1 MIKKKTYQLNVQEDG
16 RFEVYNASGS
26 LRFLSSIGVPML
38 PVANRA
44 SNWSAAKISTE
55 IKNDAEVITY
65 AMPTNALYENP
76 CTVVTCHDD
85 YIEVYFKGTV
95 RQRASLD
102 KWNLLARG
110 SSINA
115 LEVLNYRSHINSPSA
130 YEVNQTIL
138 ARRRLGSHG
147 CSVNTEDSDMMFAP
161 HPMLF
166 VLQNLEDNMVIA
178 PMQLMQAESA
188 HLHLESGQTTVKDYF
203 ISIGNSIYWLEPGEE
218 LESPH
223 FMITLTTDAVG
234 SGGNKMLKTYTDILV
249 LEKLIE
255 PKKTEDMAAWW
266 FSPIWCSWGDQH
278 THLDSVDVVSTAFT
292 QNMRKQAADAI
303 CPAFVDLVVERIGK
317 HDLPVRTLLID
328 DRWYTHWGDME
339 ADPKKFPDFRSYVDS
354 LHKKGFKIMAWAS
367 IWRASQESKL
377 YKEHPEWFLVHH
389 YDRDHH
395 NADDTDV
402 VAFDFSNQKA
412 ADAFLDELL
421 GRLLS
426 DGPGC
431 YNLDGIKF
439 DWPFLIPHNYAY
451 ADRSWVGKENTTY
464 KTQKMIYD
472 KAKQIKKDALII
484 GVTPHPFFQDAHDII
499 RTYDVS
505 TYDIR
510 VHLERAA
517 YIKALCPGMPVAMDE
532 HVFYQNFFRYMEEGS
547 KQGIPMMYNLL
558 RFNGDGHAYT
568 EADYKKLKSI
578 LDGYVAS
585 VPPLQRYMES
595 LPTVSAGN
603 P

>member
-1 MIKKKTYQLNVQEDG
+1 MITKSSYQLDLKDDG
-16 RFEVYNASGS
+16 SFCVYNADGS
-26 LRFLSSIGVPML
+26 LKFMQSIGVPML

-44 SNWSAAKISTE
+44 TNWSAAEVTTE
-55 IKNDAEVITY
+55 VQDGVETITY
-65 AMPTNALYENP
+65 AMPTNAMYENP
-76 CTVVTCHDD
+76 KTVLKCHDD
-85 YIEVYFKGTV
+85 YVEFYFTGTV

-102 KWNLLARG
+102 KWNLIARG
-110 SSINA
+110 SEINA

-130 YEVNQTIL
+130 YERNQTIL

-147 CSVNTEDSDMMFAP
+147 CSVNTEDGDMMFAP

-166 VLQNLEDNMVIA
+166 VLQNLENNMVIA

-188 HLHLESGQTTVKDYF
+188 HLRMESGQITVKDYF
-203 ISIGNSIYWLEPGEE
+203 ISIGNSIYWLEEGEE

-223 FMITLTTDAVG
+223 FMITLTKDEVG
-234 SGGNKMLKTYTDILV
+234 SGGNKMLQTYTDILV
-249 LEKLIE
+249 REGLVE
-255 PKKTEDMAAWW
+255 PKKTDDMPAWW
-266 FSPIWCSWGDQH
+266 FSPMWCSWGDQH
-278 THLDSVDVVSTAFT
+278 THLDSADVVSTAFT
-292 QNMRKQAADAI
+292 QNMRQQAADAI
-303 CPAFVDLVVERIGK
+303 CPAFVDRVVERIAE
-317 HDLPVRTLLID
+317 HDLPVRTLLVD
-328 DRWYTHWGDME
+328 DRWYTHWGDMD
-339 ADPKKFPDFRSYVDS
+339 ADTNKFPDFRGYIDS
-354 LHKKGFKIMAWAS
+354 LHEKGFKVMAWAS
-367 IWRASQESKL
+367 IWRASVESKL

-402 VAFDFSNQKA
+402 VAFDFSNQEA

-421 GRLLS
+421 TRLLS
-426 DGPGC
+426 DQPGC

-439 DWPFLIPHNYAY
+439 DWPFLIPHNYPY

-472 KAKQIKKDALII
+472 KAKKIKSNALII

-510 VHLERAA
+510 VHMERAD
-517 YIKALCPGMPVAMDE
+517 YIKSLCPGMPVAMDE
-532 HVFYQNFFRYMEEGS
+532 HVFYQNFFRYMEDGS
-547 KQGIPMMYNLL
+547 KKGIPMMYNLL

-568 EADYKKLKSI
+568 EEDYQKLKGI
-578 LDGYVAS
+578 LDEYVES
-585 VPPLQRYMES
+585 VPS
-595 LPTVSAGN
+595 LKAYLSELP
-603 P
+603 